1 MARVGS
7 VVVLVIALALLGG
20 CDDEP
25 IQVGRGLQAT
35 PTAPSGGAPTPS
47 TPVGEADAGVD
58 AGVAAVRQYRDE
70 DFVEADAN
78 RDPFRNYAAAFQA
91 IASAAG
97 PSTTR
102 QVEMADTSIEEM
114 RLIGIVSG
122 VADPR
127 AMIVDRE
134 GVGHTV
140 RRGEFIG
147 RPEIVQAGGIEELPV
162 TLHWRV
168 DRIRP
173 NEVVLTREDPTA
185 PNRPPLTRLLP
196 LREEGEELRL
206 DVQR

>member
-1 MARVGS
+1 MNKLALTFS
-7 VVVLVIALALLGG
+7 VALALVG

-25 IQVGRGLQAT
+25 IQVGRGLQRR
-35 PTAPSGGAPTPS
+35 PSDTAS
-47 TPVGEADAGVD
+47 TPAPAEPDAS
-58 AGVAAVRQYRDE
+58 AQPAPAARQYRDQ
-70 DFVEADAN
+70 DFVEADTN

-91 IASAAG
+91 QASAAG

-102 QVEMADTSIEEM
+102 PVKMPDTSLEEM

-140 RRGEFIG
+140 RRGEFLG
-147 RPEIVQAGGIEELPV
+147 RPEIVQAGGLEELPV

-173 NEVVLTREDPTA
+173 NEVVLTRDDPTA
-185 PNRPPLTRLLP
+185 PNRPPLTRVLP
-196 LREEGEELRL
+196 LREEAEELRL
-206 DVQR
+206 RRAR